1 MRPSLQIVGQDL
13 LDPWDSTSKYAA
25 SRPTGHYLPGWSRC
39 LLFKQDCPGDH
50 SGDDETFLVCSAQSW
65 LHMRKSACRER
76 EAEYFADCK
85 QDYLCILFFLEVW
98 VSPICELFTSY
109 KSAPLSCTSLCVL
122 HIAQGLHNCTYTA
135 WVLHV
140 MARYCDYW
148 SVLQRRITTLL
159 FVPLRT
165 LSTKNVPQK

>member
-50 SGDDETFLVCSAQSW
+50 SGDDETFLVFSAQSW

-98 VSPICELFTSY
+98 F
-109 KSAPLSCTSLCVL
+109 
-122 HIAQGLHNCTYTA
+122 
-135 WVLHV
+135 
-140 MARYCDYW
+140 
-148 SVLQRRITTLL
+148 LL
-159 FVPLRT
+159 FVSCSHHTNLLLFLALRNVYST
-165 LSTKNVPQK
+165 LHKDCTIAHTQRGSCMLWPDMATTSPCSNAG